1 MQVVKWYCTM
11 VWNRV
16 PKKLWDYGIVWISE
30 IHSMTHTSTGNRL
43 KGAIPLEQVTGDT
56 VDISEYLDFGF
67 YDKVWYKDNAGLSPA
82 MARSFPSHWT
92 VDVLPC
98 VNADRSS
105 YLKIICY
112 MCYQP

>member
-1 MQVVKWYCTM
+1 M
-11 VWNRV
+11 VQNQV

-30 IHSMTHTSTGNRL
+30 IHSMTHTSAGNRL

-82 MARSFPSHWT
+82 KPGRWLGVFQLYWT
-92 VDVLPC
+92 IDVLPC
-98 VNADRSS
+98 VHIDRLFQDHLLQVLPT
-105 YLKIICY
+105 LK
-112 MCYQP
+112 Q